1 MDPQFVQ
8 AILGHETV
16 MATLDHYA
24 QVDLEDVKREFA
36 KLDLLGN
43 GNPTNLSR
51 CSRLLQELAPLAP
64 KDREPEW
71 NMHVQALLT
80 IAQGSADLD
89 KGPRAQGYLRVTQK
103 SHTTAKAAPRRAVRI
118 VAKP

>member
-1 MDPQFVQ
+1 MDPQFMQ

-36 KLDLLGN
+36 KLDLMGN
-43 GNPTNLSR
+43 GSPANLLAR
-51 CSRLLQELAPLAP
+51 TRLLQELAPLAP
-64 KDREPEW
+64 KDREHEW

-80 IAQGSADLD
+80 VAQGSAEL
-89 KGPRAQGYLRVTQK
+89 PRPGKPKRYFRVSRK
-103 SHTTAKAAPRRAVRI
+103 SHTTARRVSE
-118 VAKP
+118 VPF